1 MNSKY
6 KFITVEGFDGSGKS
20 SIAKLISEKYSYKYL
35 KTPMNAFSR
44 AREHFDDTVELLERL
59 SFYLGS
65 CLSASLE
72 IEKELDSNRL
82 IVLDR
87 YFYSTI
93 AYHQAKL
100 GYIPKAI
107 NNILPFLQKPD
118 LILYI
123 KTNFQLTI
131 ERLNLRGLSMNDK
144 LFLNEEHYDKI
155 HLNYLNSFNVKYFI
169 VDNTKDIQ
177 CAEETINLLLEN

>member
-1 MNSKY
+1 M
-6 KFITVEGFDGSGKS
+6 
-20 SIAKLISEKYSYKYL
+20 
-35 KTPMNAFSR
+35 
-44 AREHFDDTVELLERL
+44 LERL

-169 VDNTKDIQ
+169 VDNFKNKGENKIGNTKTPMTKQDAGRIQ
-177 CAEETINLLLEN
+177 SAEDKKEAIKKDEEFKKSA